1 MGNHCSLNHC
11 LNGGLPSFA
20 RHRNQLKYAIE
31 IVMPKEISLRK
42 SILLFFAAM
51 ALTSCNWLNT
61 VFQLAEKQFAQTD
74 VQLYYNEQFNFEF
87 DYPVGW
93 VVEEAENITMLMSF
107 KSGTLPEV
115 EGIGADQTKIDIWIP
130 STVFNES
137 FEEFV
142 KQGMQSM
149 DCIIGD
155 PILFTLDNG
164 SQAVEIISYSD
175 MGGTHSVIYVNLEG
189 RYFSLVTFGNLTP
202 IQPIVRSLRLIKPAN
217 YVKQDITISAL
228 MLAKPNQCDVW

>member
-1 MGNHCSLNHC
+1 
-11 LNGGLPSFA
+11 
-20 RHRNQLKYAIE
+20 
-31 IVMPKEISLRK
+31 MPKEISLRK
-42 SILLFFAAM
+42 SILLLFVAIT
-51 ALTSCNWLNT
+51 LISCNWLSR
-61 VFQLAEKQFAQTD
+61 VFQLTEKQFAQTD
-74 VQLYYNEQFNFEF
+74 AQLYYNEQFNFEF

-93 VVEEAENITMLMSF
+93 FVEEAQNITMLMSF

-115 EGIGADQTKIDIWIP
+115 EGIGADQTKIDIRIP
-130 STVFNES
+130 TTVFNES

-149 DCIIGD
+149 DCIVGD
-155 PILFTLDNG
+155 PVLFTFDNG
-164 SQAVEIISYSD
+164 SQAVEIITVSD
-175 MGGTHSVIYVNLEG
+175 MGGTHSIIYANLEG

-202 IQPIVRSLRLIKPAN
+202 IQPIVRSLRPIKPAN